1 MRNFLC
7 SLSCVFFEL
16 VLFFLAAPG
25 EFTERDVEVFRRY
38 LTFCGIGIQNAQ
50 LFEMSVQEYR
60 RNQLL
65 LNLARSIFE
74 EQNNLECLVTKIL
87 TEARELLKC
96 ERSTVFLLDLD
107 CCESVSVFVF
117 RSMHMRLAVS
127 MCVQFIIRF
136 FLSFFFLCFRA
147 CVCVCSCIYVI
158 G

>member
-1 MRNFLC
+1 MH
-7 SLSCVFFEL
+7 SFF
-16 VLFFLAAPG
+16 FSAPG
-25 EFTERDVEVFRRY
+25 EFTEHDVEVFRRY

-96 ERSTVFLLDLD
+96 QRSTVFLLDLD

-117 RSMHMRLAVS
+117 RSMHMRFASISVYGLLFV
-127 MCVQFIIRF
+127 FIIAVF
-136 FLSFFFLCFRA
+136 SFFFTFLFVFVRVWCYRLN
-147 CVCVCSCIYVI
+147 
-158 G
+158 